1 MNFRP
6 NKHEYYRHFKNLLEA
21 CLKLARRNM
30 QERSKGKPYGGK
42 GKP

>member
-1 MNFRP
+1 MVYIVIIRCDLKKLF
-6 NKHEYYRHFKNLLEA
+6 HAY
-21 CLKLARRNM
+21 LKLARRNM